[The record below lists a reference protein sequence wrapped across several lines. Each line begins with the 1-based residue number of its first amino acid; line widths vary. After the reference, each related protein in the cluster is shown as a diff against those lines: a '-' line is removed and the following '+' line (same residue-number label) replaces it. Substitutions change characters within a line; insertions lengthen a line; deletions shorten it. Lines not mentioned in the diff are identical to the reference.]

1 MAKLVDAVYDPSRKL
16 SPIAKIIDELIE
28 TLDQV
33 DEVNSAMVLDI
44 IAMRWLLADVLIGQG
59 YNLGR
64 VATFELNPWQE
75 VEVLN
80 D

>member
-1 MAKLVDAVYDPSRKL
+1 MATLVDAVYDPARKL
-16 SPIAKIIDELIE
+16 SPLSKIIDELRE
-28 TLDQV
+28 TLEDTN
-33 DEVNSAMVLDI
+33 EVNSAMVLDI
-44 IAMRWLLADVLIGQG
+44 IALRWLLADVLLGQG

-75 VEVLN
+75 VEVLH

>member
-1 MAKLVDAVYDPSRKL
+1 MAKLVDAVYDPVRKL

-44 IAMRWLLADVLIGQG
+44 IALRWLLADVLLGQG

-75 VEVLN
+75 VEVLH

>member
-1 MAKLVDAVYDPSRKL
+1 MAKLVDAVYDPVRKL

-44 IAMRWLLADVLIGQG
+44 IAMRWLLADVLLGQG

-75 VEVLN
+75 VEVLH

>member
-1 MAKLVDAVYDPSRKL
+1 MAKLVDAVYDPVRKL

-33 DEVNSAMVLDI
+33 DEVNSAMVLDS

-75 VEVLN
+75 VEVLH

>member
-1 MAKLVDAVYDPSRKL
+1 MAKLVDAVYDPVRKL

-75 VEVLN
+75 VEVLH

>member
-1 MAKLVDAVYDPSRKL
+1 MAKLVDAVYDPVRKL

>member
-1 MAKLVDAVYDPSRKL
+1 
-16 SPIAKIIDELIE
+16 
-28 TLDQV
+28 
-33 DEVNSAMVLDI
+33 MVLDI